1 MLIINRPDTNPY
13 FNIAAEE
20 YLLKNMKKDCF
31 MLWQNEP
38 CIVVGK
44 HQNTLSEI
52 NHRFVRENNIPV
64 IRRIS
69 GGGTV
74 FHDAGNLNF
83 TFISGGE
90 REKLVSFRK
99 FIDPLVAV
107 LNSLGVPAQFSG
119 KSDIRVNGLK
129 ISGNAEHVF
138 KNRVLHHGTLLFS
151 AELSR
156 LKQALK
162 VPDIT
167 YHDKGVKSVRT
178 SVGNIVDF
186 LDNKI
191 SIREFKELILQK
203 MIQTMAGVEFYDM
216 TAQDTVAIQKLADE
230 KYRSWEW
237 NFGYSPDYQ
246 LHNSVVVGKEK
257 WAIELRVQKGMITG
271 LALFNNDSLHKET
284 QFIEELLIGKKYKFA
299 ELNEVIIENQS
310 HFFLWGLTPEIVL
323 NLLF

>member
-1 MLIINRPDTNPY
+1 MLIINRPQSNPY

-20 YLLKNMKKDCF
+20 YLLKSAKTDCF
-31 MLWQNEP
+31 MLWKNET

-83 TFISGGE
+83 TFISEGE
-90 REKLVSFRK
+90 REKLVNFRK

-151 AELSR
+151 SELSQ
-156 LKQALK
+156 LEQALK
-162 VPDIT
+162 VPDKT

-191 SIREFKELILQK
+191 SIREFKDLILHK

-230 KYRSWEW
+230 KYKSWEW

-246 LHNSVVVGKEK
+246 LHNSVMAGKEN
-257 WAIELRVQKGMITG
+257 WAIDLSVQKGMITKIS
-271 LALFNNDSLHKET
+271 LFNNDRLLKEN
-284 QFIEELLIGKKYKFA
+284 QLIEELLMGKKYKFA
-299 ELNEVIIENQS
+299 ELNGYISENQS
-310 HFFLWGLTPEIVL
+310 KLLSWGLTPEIVL
-323 NLLF
+323 KLLF